1 MDQEKPRATRR
12 SGAVTAVVAAM
23 PEELAPLKERL
34 ALRSRLALRD
44 QLARSR
50 RLALRTGPAQ
60 QQRPLDRRLAALSL
74 DVSWAEFEDVRL
86 ALAVTGD
93 GAGNARDG
101 IQQLLS
107 ALPID
112 QLIVIGVS
120 GALSRELVTG
130 SLLVAERVVDE
141 QGRAFAAAPALVQH
155 VARCTGA
162 QAAVLVGAAQLA
174 DSAEEKA
181 RLLACANAGGQPA
194 AVDLESA
201 VFAEAAQ
208 RAGVPWLFLRS
219 ISDTAGENLPELL
232 NACRDARGA
241 VQRSAV
247 LWRLC
252 RSPAP
257 LPALLR
263 LRGRVQNCAA
273 ILARA
278 IEALLAAS
286 QTAGAAG
293 VSTVDG

>member
-1 MDQEKPRATRR
+1 MDQERAQATRR
-12 SGAVTAVVAAM
+12 SGAVTAVVAAL
-23 PEELAPLKERL
+23 PEELAPLKD
-34 ALRSRLALRD
+34 RLALRD
-44 QLARSR
+44 P
-50 RLALRTGPAQ
+50 LALRARRAL
-60 QQRPLDRRLAALSL
+60 QRPLDRRPADLSL
-74 DVSWAEFEDVRL
+74 DVSWAEFEDLRL
-86 ALAVTGD
+86 ALAITGD

-101 IQQLLS
+101 IEQLLR
-107 ALPID
+107 ALPIE
-112 QLIVIGVS
+112 QLIVVGVS
-120 GALSRELVTG
+120 GALSPDLVTG

-141 QGRAFAAAPALVQH
+141 QGRAFVAAPALVQR

-162 QAAVLVGAAQLA
+162 QPSVFVGAAQLA
-174 DSAEEKA
+174 DTTKEKA
-181 RLLACANAGGQPA
+181 RLRACANAGAQPA

-201 VFAEAAQ
+201 VFANAAE

-219 ISDTAGENLPELL
+219 ISDTAGEELPELL

-241 VQRSAV
+241 VRRSAV

-286 QTAGAAG
+286 QTARAAG